1 METFFVTYNTGEY
14 DSYHDHVYAIDAVSK
29 EALYEEIS
37 NAFDNFSE
45 YMKKYHKDHK
55 ELDDLYR
62 PKSANAGEKQFKEY
76 HIKLNEFYENNP
88 YISNFSVFGHKIA
101 VFDETMTCEKQE
113 AFERSGFEI
122 YTIEEY
128 IERVRPEK
136 ESV

>member
-14 DSYHDHVYAIDAVSK
+14 DSYCEHVYAIDAESK
-29 EALYEEIS
+29 KSLYEEIS
-37 NAFDNFSE
+37 KAFDTYVAYE
-45 YMKKYHKDHK
+45 TKYREDRKQID
-55 ELDDLYR
+55 EQFR
-62 PKSANAGEKQFKEY
+62 PKSANAGEKQYKEY

-88 YISNFSVFGHKIA
+88 YISNFIVFGYNIA
-101 VFDETMTCEKQE
+101 LFDETMTCEKQE
-113 AFERSGFEI
+113 AFERSGFQI